1 MESIEDTVVGRLQV
15 QVFTDTG
22 RIHWNT
28 IYSVV
33 GMSYAAARYS
43 LKQEMNWVLKNP
55 WQYLEHPREMTELR
69 IVVDG
74 KVVDSEEFPETADKF
89 KPCFDAQV
97 TEDESYMNDFEERFL
112 ASMER

>member
-1 MESIEDTVVGRLQV
+1 MENKEDTVVGRLQV

-22 RIHWNT
+22 AVHWNT

-43 LKQEMNWVLKNP
+43 LKQEMNWVLRNP
-55 WQYLEHPREMTELR
+55 RQYLCHPNEMTQLR

-74 KVVDSEEFPETADKF
+74 KVVDSDEFPDTAEKF
-89 KPCFDAQV
+89 APSFDAPV
-97 TEDESYMNDFEERFL
+97 TDDL
-112 ASMER
+112 AVL